1 MLDLDNHYY
10 IKRIAIDLSKAFSRS
25 RVSISLGNVSSG
37 EGSGKLVRWWRK
49 LFSTFGQMLDE
60 VYVLSASKK
69 FVRLLRRTYSSRG
82 LELGRIIL
90 TSYSCCEVF
99 F

>member
-25 RVSISLGNVSSG
+25 RVSINLGNVSSG

-49 LFSTFGQMLDE
+49 LFSRDFIAFWSNVG
-60 VYVLSASKK
+60 
-69 FVRLLRRTYSSRG
+69 RG
-82 LELGRIIL
+82 VCLKR
-90 TSYSCCEVF
+90 F
-99 F
+99 